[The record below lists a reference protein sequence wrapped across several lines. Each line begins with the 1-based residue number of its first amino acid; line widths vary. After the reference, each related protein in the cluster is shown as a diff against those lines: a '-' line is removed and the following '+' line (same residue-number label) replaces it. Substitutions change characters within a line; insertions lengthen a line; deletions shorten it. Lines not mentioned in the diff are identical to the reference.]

1 MSVLLYV
8 IVGAPDEKGRR
19 GLWRKGV
26 DRRCLRGNI
35 LVYSDTIDPAH
46 INHSLVPIL
55 NGSNKEI
62 VLSCIQIDTY
72 KIL

>member
-1 MSVLLYV
+1 MKRVPMVY
-8 IVGAPDEKGRR
+8 GGRA
-19 GLWRKGV
+19 LTV
-26 DRRCLRGNI
+26 DVFVENI
-35 LVYSDTIDPAH
+35 LVYSDIIDGAH

-62 VLSCIQIDTY
+62 LLSCIQIDTY